1 MEKSIINFVLKLIG
15 FSIVIF
21 GIHYYVLLQFFE
33 GKLIIPLWIIYGF
46 NGLMVFI
53 VISVLKHQS
62 KNENKNLLN
71 LFLILTMVKMVLILV
86 LLLPLFF
93 KKSEHIQLEVFN
105 FFIPYFLFLA
115 FEIFNL
121 NKFFQ
126 KS

>member
-1 MEKSIINFVLKLIG
+1 MEKNIINFVLKLIG
-15 FSIVIF
+15 FSTVIF

>member
-121 NKFFQ
+121 NQIFQ